1 MRTRKE
7 LKIARIRAGLS
18 QYQVAALVGVSQQTI
33 AKWELGITTPSHFSH
48 LRALERS
55 LDLQAEAMFP
65 DIFTH
70 SDDPDPDPGLPPT
83 VAAPQRLSYAAR
95 H

>member
-33 AKWELGITTPSHFSH
+33 AKWEIGKSSPRTLVMIRHLSTT
-48 LRALERS
+48 LETPMET
-55 LDLQAEAMFP
+55 LFP
-65 DIFTH
+65 DIFAEEV
-70 SDDPDPDPGLPPT
+70 PPWKSS
-83 VAAPQRLSYAAR
+83 QIS
-95 H
+95 